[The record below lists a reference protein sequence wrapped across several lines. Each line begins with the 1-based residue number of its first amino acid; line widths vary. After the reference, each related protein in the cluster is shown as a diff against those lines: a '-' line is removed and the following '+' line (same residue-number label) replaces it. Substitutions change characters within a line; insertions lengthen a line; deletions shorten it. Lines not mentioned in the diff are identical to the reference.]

1 MRARGSYLLDTSA
14 LMALR
19 DDEPGAEHVA
29 ELLSA
34 AASTRTLVYACFMSQ
49 MELLYRVWRDES
61 EAAGR
66 LALEQCLALPIQWV
80 ESNPQLLRLA
90 AEVKATSSLSVAD
103 AWIAAAA
110 RLMGATLV
118 HKDPEFAAL
127 DQPQDVLPLKAT
139 KATKATRKSK

>member
-1 MRARGSYLLDTSA
+1 VRARGTYLLDTSA

-29 ELLSA
+29 ELLGA
-34 AASTRTLVYACFMSQ
+34 AASQRTLVYACFMSQ

-110 RLMGATLV
+110 RLVGASLV

-139 KATKATRKSK
+139 SAPRKTK

>member
-1 MRARGSYLLDTSA
+1 MKARGTFLLDTSA
-14 LMALR
+14 LMTLR

-34 AASTRTLVYACFMSQ
+34 AASQRTLIYACFMSQ
-49 MELLYRVWRDES
+49 MELLYGVWRDEG

-66 LALEQCLALPIQWV
+66 LALEQCLALPVQWV

-90 AEVKATSSLSVAD
+90 AEIKATSSLSVAD

-110 RLMGATLV
+110 RVVGAVLV

-127 DQPQDVLPLKAT
+127 DQAQDVLPLKVV
-139 KATKATRKSK
+139 KVTRKAK

>member
-34 AASTRTLVYACFMSQ
+34 AGSTRTLVYACFMSQ

-139 KATKATRKSK
+139 NATKATRKSK